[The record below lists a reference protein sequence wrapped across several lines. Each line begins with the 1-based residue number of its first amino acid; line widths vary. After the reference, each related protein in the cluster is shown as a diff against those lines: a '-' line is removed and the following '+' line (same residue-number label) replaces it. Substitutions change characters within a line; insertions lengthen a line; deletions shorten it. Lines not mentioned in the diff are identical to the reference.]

1 MALGDIPYALS
12 PQHSHMFEVYFTLPA
27 DEFVRQTGITGAM
40 KLAFDAAPER
50 YDEVEQWVQD
60 YCETVDPDMDYRSKS
75 TYTEE
80 FHKTQRMVLMV
91 GCSMSAILALI
102 GILNFINAVI
112 TSIQT
117 RRREFAVLQSVGMT
131 GKQLRLMLI
140 GEGIC
145 YIGGTALFTLTLGS
159 LLGYVL
165 VYAIANQMWFF
176 TYHFVIAP
184 VLLVL
189 PVLFILAVLIPSVC
203 YRQMNK
209 QSVVERL
216 REAEN

>member
-1 MALGDIPYALS
+1 M
-12 PQHSHMFEVYFTLPA
+12 
-27 DEFVRQTGITGAM
+27 DESCSDRTGKGT
-40 KLAFDAAPER
+40 D
-50 YDEVEQWVQD
+50 
-60 YCETVDPDMDYRSKS
+60 
-75 TYTEE
+75 
-80 FHKTQRMVLMV
+80 QR
-91 GCSMSAILALI
+91 
-102 GILNFINAVI
+102 
-112 TSIQT
+112 
-117 RRREFAVLQSVGMT
+117 GMT

-140 GEGIC
+140 GEGLC
-145 YIGGTALFTLTLGS
+145 YIGGTAFFTLTLGS

-165 VYAIANQMWFF
+165 IYAIANQMWFF

>member
-1 MALGDIPYALS
+1 
-12 PQHSHMFEVYFTLPA
+12 
-27 DEFVRQTGITGAM
+27 
-40 KLAFDAAPER
+40 
-50 YDEVEQWVQD
+50 
-60 YCETVDPDMDYRSKS
+60 
-75 TYTEE
+75 
-80 FHKTQRMVLMV
+80 
-91 GCSMSAILALI
+91 MSAILALI

-159 LLGYVL
+159 LLGYGL

-189 PVLFILAVLIPSVC
+189 PVLFILAVLIPSAC

>member
-1 MALGDIPYALS
+1 
-12 PQHSHMFEVYFTLPA
+12 
-27 DEFVRQTGITGAM
+27 
-40 KLAFDAAPER
+40 
-50 YDEVEQWVQD
+50 
-60 YCETVDPDMDYRSKS
+60 
-75 TYTEE
+75 
-80 FHKTQRMVLMV
+80 
-91 GCSMSAILALI
+91 MSAILALI

-145 YIGGTALFTLTLGS
+145 YIGGTALFTLTFGS

-216 REAEN
+216 REAENCYIHMTMCC